1 MSIGI
6 LAYGA
11 HVPRLRLQR
20 KAAAEANAWFNP
32 GLKAQ
37 GKGERA
43 MAGWDEDPITMAVE
57 AARDCL
63 ADLPRESIQAVHL
76 ASTTLPFADRSNSAV
91 VAAALNLPQAV
102 RTLDLSGSRRAAT
115 SGLIAALQAVAGG
128 AGETL
133 LLAADKR
140 KAKAG
145 SPQEMHYGDGAAAL
159 IVGEGQP
166 IARLIASHTETVD
179 FVDQFRAYD
188 RDFDYGWEERWIRE
202 EGYLKIVPPAVKA
215 ALAKAGLAGEGVSH
229 FCMPG
234 TLPRIA
240 ALVAQKC
247 GLAETAVR
255 DNLAG
260 VCGDTG
266 AAHAIVMLVH
276 ALESAKAGDRIV
288 VAGFGQGCDV
298 LVLEVTEAIAS
309 LAPRRG
315 VTGSLARR
323 REETSY
329 AKFLAF
335 NDLIPLD
342 RGMRAELDKAT
353 AMTALYRNN
362 EMVHGLVGGRCTE
375 CGTLQFPKSKICVG
389 PNCHAFHTQ
398 VDHPFAE
405 MTGEVMS
412 YTADMLTYS
421 PEPPQHFGMVQFRDG
436 GRMMMDFTD
445 VDVGK
450 VAVGMPM
457 RMVFRIKDQ
466 DQQRGFTRY
475 FWKAAPVGAAQG

>member
-1 MSIGI
+1 MSMGI
-6 LAYGA
+6 LSYGA

-20 KAAAEANAWFNP
+20 QAAAEANAWFNP
-32 GLKAQ
+32 ALKSL

-63 ADLPRESIQAVHL
+63 ADLPRESLGAVHL

-91 VAAALNLPQAV
+91 VAAALNLPSSI
-102 RTLDLSGSRRAAT
+102 RTQDLTGSRRAAT
-115 SGLIAALQAVAGG
+115 SGLIAALEAPSGRG
-128 AGETL
+128 PTL
-133 LLAADKR
+133 FAASEKR

-145 SPQEMHYGDGAAAL
+145 STQELQYGDGAVAL
-159 IVGEGQP
+159 LVGEGRP
-166 IARLIASHTETVD
+166 IARLVASHSEAVD
-179 FVDQFRAYD
+179 FVDQFRAFD
-188 RDFDYGWEERWIRE
+188 RSFDYGWEERWIRD
-202 EGYLKIVPPAVKA
+202 EGYLKIVPPAIA
-215 ALAKAGLAGEGVSH
+215 AVLDKAGMAADAVSH

-234 TLPRIA
+234 ILARIA
-240 ALVAQKC
+240 SLVAQKSR
-247 GLAETAVR
+247 LPEASVR
-255 DNLAG
+255 DNLSG

-266 AAHAIVMLVH
+266 AAHALVML
-276 ALESAKAGDRIV
+276 AQTLENAKPGERIV
-288 VAGFGQGCDV
+288 VVGFGQGCDV
-298 LVLEVTEAIAS
+298 LVLEVTEAITA
-309 LAPRRG
+309 LQPRRG
-315 VTGSLARR
+315 VTGSLKRR
-323 REETSY
+323 HAETSY

-335 NDLIPLD
+335 NDLIPLE

-362 EMVHGLVGGRCTE
+362 EMVQGLVGGRCTA
-375 CGTLQFPKSKICVG
+375 CGTLQFPKTKICVG
-389 PNCHAFHTQ
+389 PNCHAVHTQ

-405 MTGEVMS
+405 MAGEVMS

-421 PEPPQHFGMVQFRDG
+421 PEPPQHFGMIQFRDG

-445 VDVGK
+445 VELGK
-450 VAVGMPM
+450 VTVGMPM

-475 FWKAAPVGAAQG
+475 FWKAAPVAAAES